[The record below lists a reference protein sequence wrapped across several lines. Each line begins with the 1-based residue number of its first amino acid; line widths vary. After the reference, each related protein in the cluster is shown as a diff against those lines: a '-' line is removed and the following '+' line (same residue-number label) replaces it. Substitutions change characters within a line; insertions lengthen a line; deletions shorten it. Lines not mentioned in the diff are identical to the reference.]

1 MIYSVK
7 ITGQAETD
15 LWEIYKYIA
24 YELRATQ
31 NAAVQLDRLE
41 QNIYSLNQM
50 PERYRRYEKE
60 PWFSRGWR
68 IMPVDRYCVFYML
81 DCDRKI
87 VNITRVLYGGRDM
100 DHVLSEGTEEA

>member
-1 MIYSVK
+1 MYSVK

-15 LWEIYKYIA
+15 LRGIYEYIA
-24 YELRATQ
+24 YELRSAQ
-31 NAAVQLDRLE
+31 NAAAQLSRLE
-41 QNIYSLNQM
+41 QNIYSLDQM

-81 DCDRKI
+81 DYDRRI

-100 DHVLSEGTEEA
+100 DHVLFEGTEEA